1 MKFKRILGIDIG
13 GSGIKGSPVDIKSGE
28 LVEARHRIPT
38 PVPATPESVAVVI
51 KNLVDHFNWNGPV
64 GCGFPAVVQN
74 GIVKTAANID
84 KSWIGCNAQELFTK
98 TTGLPTLVIND
109 ADSAGM
115 AEVKFGAGKK
125 FKGTILLVTVG
136 TGIGSVVF
144 IKGRLLPNTEFGHIY
159 LNSGQDAELFAS
171 DAVRKNEGLGWD
183 EWAKRFDE
191 YLLEVERLL
200 WPELIIIGGGVSKKI
215 QKFSEY
221 LTVKAKVVPA
231 KLQNE
236 AGLIGAALAAKVN
249 KDYLMQGYRQ

>member
-13 GSGIKGSPVDIKSGE
+13 GSGIKGAPVDIKTGK
-28 LVEARHRIPT
+28 LVELRHRIPT
-38 PVPATPESVAVVI
+38 PVPATPESVAIVI
-51 KNLVDHFNWNGPV
+51 KHLVDHFNWNGPV

-84 KSWIGCNAQELFTK
+84 KSWIGFNAQELFTK
-98 TTGLPTLVIND
+98 TTGLPSLVIND

-115 AEVKFGAGKK
+115 AEVKYGAGKK

-144 IKGRLLPNTEFGHIY
+144 TRGKLLANTEFGHIN
-159 LNSGQDAELFAS
+159 LNGQDAELYTS
-171 DAVRKNEGLGWD
+171 DAVRKNEDLDWGT
-183 EWAKRFDE
+183 WAKRFNE
-191 YLLEVERLL
+191 YLLEMERLL
-200 WPELIIIGGGVSKKI
+200 WPELIILGGGVSKKI
-215 QKFSEY
+215 DKFAEY

-249 KDYLMQGYRQ
+249 KNYLLQGYN

>member
-13 GSGIKGSPVDIKSGE
+13 GSGIKGAPVDMKSGE
-28 LVEARHRIPT
+28 LVETRHRIPT
-38 PVPATPESVAVVI
+38 PVPATPESVAIVI
-51 KNLVDHFNWNGPV
+51 KHLVDHFKWDGPI

-98 TTGLPTLVIND
+98 TTGLPALVIND

-125 FKGTILLVTVG
+125 FKGTIILVTVG

-144 IKGRLLPNTEFGHIY
+144 IKGRLLPNTEFGHIN
-159 LNSGQDAELFAS
+159 LKSGQDAELYAS

-183 EWAKRFDE
+183 LWAKRFDE
-191 YLLEVERLL
+191 YLLEIERLL

-215 QKFSEY
+215 EKFAEY

-249 KDYLMQGYRQ
+249 KDYLMQDYKQ

>member
-13 GSGIKGSPVDIKSGE
+13 GSGIKGAPVDTKTGKLIE
-28 LVEARHRIPT
+28 LRHRIPT

-51 KNLVDHFNWNGPV
+51 KHLVDHFNWNGPV

-74 GIVKTAANID
+74 GIIKTAANID
-84 KSWIGCNAQELFTK
+84 KSWIGFNAQELFTK

-115 AEVKFGAGKK
+115 AEVKYGAGKK

-144 IKGRLLPNTEFGHIY
+144 TRGKLLANTEFGHII
-159 LNSGQDAELFAS
+159 LNGQDAELYAS
-171 DAVRKNEGLGWD
+171 DAVRKNEDLDWSA
-183 EWAKRFDE
+183 WAKRFNE
-191 YLLEVERLL
+191 YLLEMERLL
-200 WPELIIIGGGVSKKI
+200 WPELIIIGGGVSKKM
-215 QKFSEY
+215 QKFEEY
-221 LTVKAKVVPA
+221 LTVKAKIVPA

-249 KDYLMQGYRQ
+249 KDYLMQGKN

>member
-13 GSGIKGSPVDIKSGE
+13 GSGIKGAPVDIKTGK
-28 LVEARHRIPT
+28 LVELRHRIPT
-38 PVPATPESVAVVI
+38 PLPATPESVAIVI
-51 KNLVDHFNWNGPV
+51 KHLVDHFSWAGPV

-84 KSWIGCNAQELFTK
+84 KSWIGFNAQELFTK

-115 AEVKFGAGKK
+115 AEVKYGAGKK

-144 IKGRLLPNTEFGHIY
+144 TGGKLLANTEFGHII
-159 LNSGQDAELFAS
+159 LNGQDAELYAS
-171 DAVRKNEGLGWD
+171 DTVRKNEDMDWAT
-183 EWAKRFDE
+183 WAKRFNE
-191 YLLEVERLL
+191 YLLEMERLL

-215 QKFSEY
+215 NKFAEY
-221 LTVKAKVVPA
+221 LSVKAKVVPA

-249 KDYLMQGYRQ
+249 KDYLMQDQN